1 MTTRAQSRVMPLT
14 DPLLA
19 YVPMPFQEV
28 YYPCGFPVQIKSTAR
43 VILEAA
49 EQSWGTSRQRFEKS
63 PVEVRYI
70 ISNGPKRRSAFPVF
84 RAQCNILTMVADEHN
99 YACGDLLRGFGSAW
113 LTETAVND
121 FEYFRYTFLEGLVYV
136 LLENLHYVP
145 IHAACVIKDGHGV
158 LLAAESGMGKS
169 SLAYACACR
178 GWTYVSD
185 DASSFIHGGTG
196 RKVIGNPRLFRFRP
210 TAADLFPELRRDGIL
225 EPRSRPKFRRGK
237 PTVEVRTESLPHIQV
252 ADEATID
259 YLVFLKRDLQMNG
272 TARLVPVSRE
282 AALRRLLHDVWPAE
296 LPLHEQRS
304 AAIERLLGAELCE
317 LSYCDIVPAVDVLE
331 QFVHRGL

>member
-19 YVPMPFQEV
+19 YVPMPFQQV
-28 YYPCGFPVQIKSTAR
+28 FYPRGFPAQIKSNAR
-43 VILEAA
+43 TVLEAA
-49 EQSWGTSRQRFEKS
+49 EQSWGTSRQVFDKS
-63 PVEVRYI
+63 PIEVRYVV
-70 ISNGPKRRSAFPVF
+70 SNGPKKRAATPVF

-113 LTETAVND
+113 LTDTAVRD
-121 FEYFRYTFLEGLVYV
+121 FEYFRYTFLEGLVLV

-145 IHAACVIKDGHGV
+145 IHAACVIKNGRGV

-185 DASSFIHGGTG
+185 DASSFLHGGTG
-196 RKVIGNPRLFRFRP
+196 RQVIGNPQSFRFRP
-210 TAADLFPELRRDGIL
+210 TAADLFPELQRDGIL
-225 EPRSRPKFRRGK
+225 EPRPRTKFRKGK

-252 ADEATID
+252 ADEATVD
-259 YLVFLKRDLQMNG
+259 YVVFLKRDLQMNG
-272 TARLVPVSRE
+272 TARLVPIPRE
-282 AALRRLLHDVWPAE
+282 AALRRLLPAVWPVE
-296 LPLHEQRS
+296 LPLHQQRS
-304 AAIERLLGAELCE
+304 IAIERLLEAELCE

-331 QFVHRGL
+331 QFVH